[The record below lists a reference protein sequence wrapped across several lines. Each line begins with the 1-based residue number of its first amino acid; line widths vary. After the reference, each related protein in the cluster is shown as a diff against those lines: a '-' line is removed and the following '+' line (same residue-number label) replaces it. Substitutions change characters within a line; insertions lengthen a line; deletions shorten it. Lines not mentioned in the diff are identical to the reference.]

1 MLKLFEEVENI
12 EKNEGV
18 DALTNEKICELCEKY
33 NISMTELK
41 NLVIEILSAGE
52 ITGFSDNEKSLENVA
67 GGKMI
72 LKKGTATLL
81 AALSTTS
88 PFADTFAA
96 NPSRKI
102 TGSRDVCVVSHKKST
117 AQKGNLKN
125 PAIKALD
132 FTKKIFAE
140 YIPQKQE
147 DAIKYT
153 QKKFRTTHEKAK
165 LAVLAAEAIATTS
178 LIATTGLIYNKFS
191 SKNYVPF
198 DLLSERINKE
208 EFELRKH
215 SEVVSYV
222 IIKIDLQAQEKPLY
236 SKFDVRQDA
245 SNHSVTLT
253 AEPPEC
259 GESNTLT
266 ITVNEQ
272 EAQKIFGINKLTNG
286 TIMNPRWSNELTN
299 TLRQLISS
307 AALSARENDDYDEKD
322 EIESSGHLIKI
333 PSIEKTDKL
342 LDEVKKHENVII
354 VYHKPGSDYCDIFL
368 PDDEDGIAWEAL
380 EKSQKHLKT
389 MNHLSGSQFYINVF
403 LQHDG
408 YGRSIMND
416 PDYKYLLA
424 ELKKHEN
431 ITILELENIEGDVKS
446 LICGRHTHS
455 NRKEF
460 AEKVLN
466 YREEQRR
473 TEIAESSKRQEEVTG
488 KFIKLESL
496 RKKDDL
502 LEIVKKHKNVI
513 IVHHDSEYNH
523 CHILL
528 PDDENGIALNALN
541 NISEDLLGEEFTSED
556 GMYIPDMNDKQY
568 EHFLSELKKQKDIT
582 ILKLEKINGEIAV
595 LFTGHGYKSFE
606 NFAEEVLNYREEQ
619 RKTEI
624 AESSKEQEG
633 FTKEALRD
641 TPNKMIKLKS
651 LSKKEDLLQIVKENQ
666 NVIIVHRKENQ
677 ESQTQTDVSV
687 FLPYKAERNSLLK
700 SFDKYSD
707 FDFHSLEENFE
718 YAKFT
723 TDQQEYKSLLNVFK
737 DKNVTVLELE
747 NIKGEVEY
755 LLKPGFCGYVRR
767 KGFAKRVLDAIEQE
781 QQHTPNPIASSSSS
795 DTTTNDQRSI
805 SKQTPIRENAID
817 PSKKSDKQKP
827 GLLQNVVQ
835 GLQSWLLPRNWG
847 NHSEDWQKFTQD
859 SRESVEEA
867 IKRFLKE
874 KLQASDLHSCSTTDD
889 IIDQLKEKG
898 ISSDEIVLCS
908 FSGSGSDVLFKVSVL
923 NQNSETEKF
932 DDIKL
937 EQKSE
942 CKKPDSDWKKE
953 IIEKINEQFQSK
965 SGTPLLIV
973 NDTIMQQ
980 LNSDQKLK
988 DDMFSKFNSTR
999 SNSNDGTTW
1008 IDQIGN

>member
-18 DALTNEKICELCEKY
+18 EALTNEKICELCEKY

-81 AALSTTS
+81 AALSTAS

-102 TGSRDVCVVSHKKST
+102 TGSRDVCAVSHKKST
-117 AQKGNLKN
+117 AQKENLKN

-153 QKKFRTTHEKAK
+153 QKKFRTTPKKAK
-165 LAVLAAEAIATTS
+165 HAVLAAEAIAATS
-178 LIATTGLIYNKFS
+178 LIATTGLISHQMIKGNNKNNVIKIS
-191 SKNYVPF
+191 STIGKRQLLEIVTPHKN
-198 DLLSERINKE
+198 
-208 EFELRKH
+208 
-215 SEVVSYV
+215 V
-222 IIKIDLQAQEKPLY
+222 IIVHHEPKSDHCRILFLNDEDRIVSNALVSIGDVKNCRNSEKPYFYL
-236 SKFDVRQDA
+236 
-245 SNHSVTLT
+245 SNRNYIRET
-253 AEPPEC
+253 AFA
-259 GESNTLT
+259 L
-266 ITVNEQ
+266 VNESGYNY
-272 EAQKIFGINKLTNG
+272 FL
-286 TIMNPRWSNELTN
+286 NELEKKEDITILELEN
-299 TLRQLISS
+299 IEDEVSDLFSLRNDQYLKEFKKAISDFRKKQGETETTEDGENQEGVTEGVNELESLNEEQLHQDELGEGNGH
-307 AALSARENDDYDEKD
+307 AVQYDDDDNEKD

-342 LDEVKKHENVII
+342 LDEVKK
-354 VYHKPGSDYCDIFL
+354 Y
-368 PDDEDGIAWEAL
+368 
-380 EKSQKHLKT
+380 
-389 MNHLSGSQFYINVF
+389 
-403 LQHDG
+403 
-408 YGRSIMND
+408 
-416 PDYKYLLA
+416 
-424 ELKKHEN
+424 
-431 ITILELENIEGDVKS
+431 
-446 LICGRHTHS
+446 
-455 NRKEF
+455 
-460 AEKVLN
+460 
-466 YREEQRR
+466 
-473 TEIAESSKRQEEVTG
+473 
-488 KFIKLESL
+488 
-496 RKKDDL
+496 
-502 LEIVKKHKNVI
+502 KNVI

-619 RKTEI
+619 RRTEI

-677 ESQTQTDVSV
+677 ESQTQTDVSF

-859 SRESVEEA
+859 SSESVAEA

-980 LNSDQKLK
+980 LNSNQKLK
-988 DDMFSKFNSTR
+988 DDMFSKFNSTDYE
-999 SNSNDGTTW
+999 SSDDYPWWLLEG
-1008 IDQIGN
+1008 